1 MKKTL
6 LLLAL
11 TASLSTQAATQQD
24 IDLALAKIKNSA
36 DLQVVLNTPSALD
49 TLDDNLPQFINSVTV
64 DQQVNFDKEILINNL
79 TATEIYN
86 ILALFGQQT
95 TIA

>member
-36 DLQVVLNTPSALD
+36 DLQVVLNTSSALD
-49 TLDDNLPQFINSVTV
+49 TLGEKLGQPC
-64 DQQVNFDKEILINNL
+64 
-79 TATEIYN
+79 
-86 ILALFGQQT
+86 LFVLYPLLY
-95 TIA
+95 